1 MATTGFGKA
10 SNLIL
15 IGMPGAGKSTVGI
28 LLAKRLAM
36 DFVDTD
42 ILIQLQEN
50 CSLQSIVDND
60 GYKVLRRIEEEVIL
74 SFEASH
80 HVIATGGSAVYSA
93 KAMEHLRAGGRII
106 FLNVSLV
113 TLRARVQDYETRGL
127 AKPSDQTLEE
137 LFTERLKLYRRFADI
152 SIDCNFLNHE
162 EVCLVIENNLKPL
175 KIGREKNPG
184 RPWK

>member
-28 LLAKRLAM
+28 LLAKRLSM

-42 ILIQLQEN
+42 ILIQLREN
-50 CSLQSIVDND
+50 RSLQSIVDFD
-60 GYKVLRRIEEEVIL
+60 GYELLRRIEEEVIL
-74 SFEASH
+74 SFTATN

-93 KAMEHLRAGGRII
+93 EAMEHLKTGGRVI

-127 AKPSDQTLEE
+127 AKPFDQTLEE

-152 SIDCNFLNHE
+152 SIDCDPLTHE
-162 EVCLVIENNLKPL
+162 KVCLAIENNFKKL
-175 KIGREKNPG
+175 
-184 RPWK
+184 